1 MNDPLFRVLRV
12 ALEVPLRRFFDYL
25 PVPEV
30 PLDQQQP
37 GCRVLVPFGRRTLVG
52 VIVAVSPQSDIAPAS
67 LRPAQS
73 LLDSAPILAP
83 HLLQLCA
90 WAADY
95 YQHAPGEVY
104 LQALPTALRQPKPI
118 PTNQVQAWQI
128 QPDFAVD
135 SLPKQAYRQKE
146 LAEFLLQQ
154 ARPVPES
161 EIREEG
167 FSKAQIL
174 KLASLGA
181 LEEVTMEA
189 PPAPVSASLE
199 PALELNPAQQ
209 SCLDVLQEVSDRH
222 QGLLLY
228 GVTGSGKT
236 EVYLHWIAY
245 LLQSGRQ
252 VLVLIPEI
260 SLTPQTLARFER
272 RFGPIVAAYHS
283 GLTELERLRSWER
296 ARKGEARI
304 IIGTRSSVFMSF
316 QALGAIIVDE
326 EHDASFKQQD
336 GFRYSA
342 RDLAL
347 VRGKLENLPVLLG
360 SATPSLESLHNVELG
375 KYKLL
380 RLENRAGAAQ
390 KARIN
395 LLDIKSRPLQA
406 GLSQPLIEQ
415 IQQHLDRREQVL
427 LFINRRGYAP
437 VLMCHD
443 CGWIAECRHCD
454 ARLTLHKRAPQLRC
468 HHCEASAHIPPHCPQ
483 CGGPALRPIGT
494 GTERTEDELQR
505 LFPNY
510 PVHRVDSDTTRSK
523 RRFAAMLDHI
533 HEGEPCLLVGTQILA
548 KGHHFPK
555 VTLVAVINADSG
567 LFSSDFR
574 ATERMLQTLV
584 QVAGRAGRADAPG
597 TVVIQTHHGD
607 HPLMQSLTQ
616 DDYLEIAHQLLQERE
631 LAQLPP
637 YHCLTLIQAEAPYQ
651 DQAMA
656 WLTGCKREAEAIS
669 ARSNNLDIRLSGPMP
684 AIMEKRAG
692 RYRAQLHLSA
702 PNRAPLRALLSQLL
716 LWADG
721 QRLPNGLRWSVDV
734 DPIDL
739 L

>member
-37 GCRVLVPFGRRTLVG
+37 GCRVVVPFGRRTLVG
-52 VIVAVSPQSDIAPAS
+52 VIIAVSPQTEISQTS
-67 LRPAQS
+67 LRPAQA
-73 LLDSAPILAP
+73 LLDSTPILTP
-83 HLLQLCA
+83 RLLQLCG

-104 LQALPTALRQPKPI
+104 LQALPTALRQPKPL
-118 PTNQVQAWQI
+118 PTSQVPGWQI
-128 QPDFAVD
+128 QPDFSLD
-135 SLPKQAYRQKE
+135 TLPKQAHRQKA
-146 LAEFLLQQ
+146 LVEFLTQQ
-154 ARPVPES
+154 GGPVPEA
-161 EIREEG
+161 EIRQQG
-167 FSKAQIL
+167 FSKEQIH
-174 KLASLGA
+174 KLAALGA
-181 LEEVTMEA
+181 IEQVMLEAQARTTA
-189 PPAPVSASLE
+189 
-199 PALELNPAQQ
+199 ALEQPLTLSPAQQ
-209 SCLDVLQEVSDRH
+209 ACLDALQKASNRH
-222 QGLLLY
+222 QGFLLY

-236 EVYLHWIAY
+236 EVYLHWIAH
-245 LLQSGRQ
+245 LLQLDRQ

-283 GLTELERLRSWER
+283 GLTEQERLRSWER
-296 ARKGEARI
+296 ARQGEARI
-304 IIGTRSSVFMSF
+304 VIGTRSAVFLSF
-316 QALGAIIVDE
+316 QTLGAIIVDE
-326 EHDASFKQQD
+326 EHDSSFKQQE

-360 SATPSLESLHNVELG
+360 SATPSLESLHNVSLG
-375 KYKLL
+375 KYQLL
-380 RLENRAGAAQ
+380 RLENRAGTAQ
-390 KARIN
+390 KARVD

-406 GLSQPLIEQ
+406 GLSQPLIEK
-415 IQQHLDRREQVL
+415 IQQHLERREQVL

-454 ARLTLHKRAPQLRC
+454 ARLTLHKLAPQLRC
-468 HHCEASAHIPPHCPQ
+468 HHCEASAQIPYSCPQ
-483 CGGPALRPIGT
+483 CQGPALRPIGT

-505 LFPNY
+505 LFPGY

-523 RRFAAMLDHI
+523 RRFAAMLDQVHD
-533 HEGEPCLLVGTQILA
+533 GEPCLLVGTQILA

-584 QVAGRAGRADAPG
+584 QVAGRAGRAESPG
-597 TVVIQTHHGD
+597 TVIIQTHHGD
-607 HPLMQSLTQ
+607 HPLMQSIAHH
-616 DDYLEIAHQLLQERE
+616 DYLDIAHHLLQERE
-631 LAQLPP
+631 QAQLPP
-637 YHCLTLIQAEAPYQ
+637 YHCLALIQAEAPQ
-651 DQAMA
+651 LNQAMA
-656 WLTGCKREAEAIS
+656 WLTGCKREAEAI
-669 ARSNNLDIRLSGPMP
+669 ATRNNRLDVQLSGPMP

-702 PNRAPLRALLSQLL
+702 ASRAPLRALVAQLL
-716 LWADG
+716 AWTDA